1 MTRRSSCWRRGA
13 AGAVALLLLTGCAP
27 GTASTDEDASVSA
40 VPLSEISPAADLKA
54 VSGPSTA
61 ALTDRTVEPV
71 AQSPDQILP
80 ATVVSHDRGGT
91 SDVVVT
97 SADRVLALDLSG
109 SIAATVW
116 GLGLGDLL
124 VGRDVSTTFPGAE
137 DLPVVTSG
145 GHSINAEAVLAT
157 RPSLV
162 ITDGSIGPRDV
173 VEQLR
178 DAGVTVVF
186 LDNDASFDGAG
197 QLARDVAASL
207 GVPETGDVLADR
219 IAGEVADVRADI
231 DRLAPSTPDG
241 RLSMMFLY
249 LRGSGGIYYLLGK
262 DSGVGDLVEGL
273 GGVDLASELGWAESR
288 PLTDEA
294 VVAADPDLILVMTD
308 GLESV
313 GGIDLLLQDKA
324 SIALTSAGQQRRFVD
339 MADGDVL
346 SFGPRSAEVLE
357 ALARAVYA
365 PQDSS

>member
-1 MTRRSSCWRRGA
+1 MA
-13 AGAVALLLLTGCAP
+13 ALLLVAGCASGAAP
-27 GTASTDEDASVSA
+27 AGEGSAVSA
-40 VPLSEISPAADLKA
+40 VPLSEISPATNLKS
-54 VSGPSTA
+54 VTGPSTA
-61 ALTDRTVEPV
+61 ALSDRTVEPV
-71 AQSPDQILP
+71 ADAPAQTLP
-80 ATVVSHDRGGT
+80 ATVVSRDRGGDREVLV
-91 SDVVVT
+91 SA
-97 SADRVLALDLSG
+97 ADRVLALDLSG

-116 GLGLGDLL
+116 GLGHGDLL
-124 VGRDVSTTFPGAE
+124 VGRDVSTTFPGAK

-145 GHSINAEAVLAT
+145 GHSVNAEAVLAT

-186 LDNDASFDGAG
+186 VDNDPSFDGAG
-197 QLARDVAASL
+197 QLARDVAATL

-231 DRLAPSTPDG
+231 DRLAPGTPDD
-241 RLSMMFLY
+241 RLSMMILY
-249 LRGSGGIYYLLGK
+249 LRGSGGIYYLLGE

-273 GGVDLASELGWAESR
+273 GGVDLAGELGWEESR

-313 GGIDLLLQDKA
+313 GGIDQLLQDKA
-324 SIALTSAGQQRRFVD
+324 SIALTSAGQNRRFVD

>member
-1 MTRRSSCWRRGA
+1 MTVWSTWRRGT
-13 AGAVALLLLTGCAP
+13 AGVMAGLLLAGCASGAAP
-27 GTASTDEDASVSA
+27 AGQDSAVSA
-40 VPLSEISPAADLKA
+40 VPLSEISPAVDLKA

-61 ALTDRTVEPV
+61 ALSNRTIEPV
-71 AQSPDQILP
+71 AKSPAQTLP
-80 ATVVSHDRGGT
+80 ARVVSRDRGG
-91 SDVVVT
+91 DAEVVVT

-116 GLGLGDLL
+116 GLGHGDLL

-137 DLPVVTSG
+137 ELPVVTSG
-145 GHSINAEAVLAT
+145 GHSINAESVLAT

-186 LDNDASFDGAG
+186 LDNAPSFDGAE
-197 QLARDVAASL
+197 QLARDVSATL
-207 GVPETGDVLADR
+207 GVPETGEVLADR
-219 IAGEVADVRADI
+219 IAEEVTDVRADI
-231 DRLAPSTPDG
+231 ERLVPSTPDG

-249 LRGSGGIYYLLGK
+249 LRGSGGIYYLLGE

-273 GGVDLASELGWAESR
+273 GGVDLADELGWAESR

-313 GGIDLLLQDKA
+313 GGIDQLLQDKA
-324 SIALTSAGQQRRFVD
+324 SIALTSAGQNQRFVD

-346 SFGPRSAEVLE
+346 SFGPRSADVLE
-357 ALARAVYA
+357 ALARAIYA
-365 PQDSS
+365 PEDSP